1 MQVARL
7 ARYQGTRCPDIPQ
20 SPADLAAVSHPER
33 HRRPSKTSFPAGAV
47 RATGHLAPRTM
58 PSRIP
63 RTTTTRRNAQAPGA
77 RSWQPRRP
85 TAVGVPSG
93 HTETHDQRTAPRP
106 TSAIAASG
114 QLPEDWPS
122 TGHQLRSD
130 GGGGHG
136 GHEPADAW
144 RRRELARVIARLAPP
159 EQAAVT
165 AALGLLVGAAGD
177 YGTTA
182 HRPVPL

>member
-1 MQVARL
+1 V
-7 ARYQGTRCPDIPQ
+7 PDIPQ

-33 HRRPSKTSFPAGAV
+33 HRRPSKTSSPAGAV
-47 RATGHLAPRTM
+47 RATDHLAPRTM

-63 RTTTTRRNAQAPGA
+63 RTTTTRRNARAPGA
-77 RSWQPRRP
+77 GRGSLDAQRQSACRP
-85 TAVGVPSG
+85 G
-93 HTETHDQRTAPRP
+93 HTETHGQRTAPRP

-177 YGTTA
+177 DYGITA